1 MSMLQYTAL
10 QYTSTPSAVYCK
22 YSIQYNHL
30 IPAITGRP
38 PCSQIERDLLALPVR
53 LSGLGIINPVS
64 SAQSSFETSSNL
76 TAPLVAAITTQD
88 LNHHLNRPATEE
100 IKTSI
105 HKNNREKQKHTAEH
119 VYNQSTKALCRSAKE
134 RCSSSWLSVLPLDD
148 HGFALHKSDF
158 RDALCLRYGWSLLHT
173 PAKCNCGSSFSVDH
187 AMVCPMGSFPIIRH
201 NELRDFTA
209 SPPTEVC
216 HNVATEP
223 HLQPLKNGESMYL
236 RSAITTGN
244 AHVDIC
250 ANGFWTGAQ
259 DAYFDVRV
267 QHTKQRWFTL
277 FKKHE
282 DVAYGQHIRQIEHS
296 VFTPL

>member
-76 TAPLVAAITTQD
+76 TAPLVAAIATQD

-134 RCSSSWLSVLPLDD
+134 RDQFFSL
-148 HGFALHKSDF
+148 ALHKRLLCVSDLVSA
-158 RDALCLRYGWSLLHT
+158 RKMEVLISSVAGLLRW
-173 PAKCNCGSSFSVDH
+173 
-187 AMVCPMGSFPIIRH
+187 
-201 NELRDFTA
+201 
-209 SPPTEVC
+209 
-216 HNVATEP
+216 
-223 HLQPLKNGESMYL
+223 
-236 RSAITTGN
+236 
-244 AHVDIC
+244 
-250 ANGFWTGAQ
+250 
-259 DAYFDVRV
+259 
-267 QHTKQRWFTL
+267 
-277 FKKHE
+277 
-282 DVAYGQHIRQIEHS
+282 
-296 VFTPL
+296 